1 LKTKRLLHG
10 IFEFNCLYMYTH
22 VYSFRSF
29 LFIGVSKKVFLF
41 VEAPL
46 STNKKFFIVRLF
58 RNFSSRHLLILFNK
72 RNTSS
77 ILRFISKKFFLFRYL
92 IILLLQVKKK
102 STTFS
107 YKSNIFCIIS
117 IKNKRKCVLLF

>member
-1 LKTKRLLHG
+1 MKTKRLLHG

-46 STNKKFFIVRLF
+46 STNKKFFIVRLC

-77 ILRFISKKFFLFRYL
+77 ILRFVLKKFFHSLSVPDIR
-92 IILLLQVKKK
+92 
-102 STTFS
+102 
-107 YKSNIFCIIS
+107 IIS
-117 IKNKRKCVLLF
+117 TILKKINRISSVLDYFLFNNTFIKLQ